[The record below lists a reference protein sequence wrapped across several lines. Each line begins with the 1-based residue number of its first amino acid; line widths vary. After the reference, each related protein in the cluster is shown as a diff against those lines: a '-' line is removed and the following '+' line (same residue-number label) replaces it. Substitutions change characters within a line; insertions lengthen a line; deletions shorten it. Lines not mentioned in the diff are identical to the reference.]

1 MCYKLTDF
9 IQNGKKGTLN
19 LNCPFRGFSS
29 SSSSL
34 FEIHHTD
41 VRMSWEGTWCNSG
54 WFQFCLCSVADL
66 QFSLYKG
73 LFLSSQYFIIGKSY
87 RTQLMMDS
95 LAICS
100 FCDSWSDI
108 PFLLKSSNTPGIIFQ
123 KMYNFILQVA
133 IPCPQTSR
141 DPLYESLIGTCHML
155 CLPTSGTSHTTRWT
169 RSYGPSVRAACTI
182 AKTYSRALSCFATHL
197 KLTVLSWILMWNALI
212 TKMEEAHRHSD
223 SLSKYYILSIMIRC
237 TAAAKSLQSCPTLCH
252 PIDGSPPGSPVPGI
266 LQARTLEWVA
276 ISFSNAGKWKVKGK
290 SLSRVQL
297 FVTPWTAAHQAP
309 PSMGFSR
316 QEC

>member
-1 MCYKLTDF
+1 MVD
-9 IQNGKKGTLN
+9 
-19 LNCPFRGFSS
+19 S
-29 SSSSL
+29 
-34 FEIHHTD
+34 
-41 VRMSWEGTWCNSG
+41 NSV
-54 WFQFCLCSVADL
+54 CALL
-66 QFSLYKG
+66 QIYNFHYKG

-197 KLTVLSWILMWNALI
+197 KLTVLSWILM
-212 TKMEEAHRHSD
+212 
-223 SLSKYYILSIMIRC
+223 
-237 TAAAKSLQSCPTLCH
+237 
-252 PIDGSPPGSPVPGI
+252 
-266 LQARTLEWVA
+266 
-276 ISFSNAGKWKVKGK
+276 
-290 SLSRVQL
+290 
-297 FVTPWTAAHQAP
+297 
-309 PSMGFSR
+309 
-316 QEC
+316 